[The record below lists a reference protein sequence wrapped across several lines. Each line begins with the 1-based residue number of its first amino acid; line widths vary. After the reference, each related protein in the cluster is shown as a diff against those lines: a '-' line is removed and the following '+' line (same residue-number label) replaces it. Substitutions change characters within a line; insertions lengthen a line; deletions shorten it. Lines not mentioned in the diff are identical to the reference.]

1 MIAENNRKTFKK
13 KLVVP
18 KTRDRLEI
26 TQLHGQ
32 LYQIYLTAV
41 GLKRIKAIY
50 FPKEKNIFTFT
61 IWMTKILILAVLFF
75 SFQENK
81 ISDFLSITL
90 VVLLTFIDYLIV
102 DICIEK
108 GLASDYEKIGV
119 TNKKALQLKS
129 IQYELLR
136 TMWFFE
142 AAMEKI
148 NPTIQQI
155 EKCVEFS
162 KAIHEDTLPF
172 TASYFRHP
180 LTILF
185 FGALFY
191 IMNQKISDFI
201 GPFDQKIWLKIIPFI
216 FLFIWILILGYH
228 VHGMGFQPLNK
239 GGKFLRS
246 LRWILI
252 EMKNNEEKD
261 K

>member
-1 MIAENNRKTFKK
+1 M
-13 KLVVP
+13 
-18 KTRDRLEI
+18 
-26 TQLHGQ
+26 QLHGR

-41 GLKRIKAIY
+41 GLKRIKAAY
-50 FPKEKNIFTFT
+50 FPEEKNIFTF
-61 IWMTKILILAVLFF
+61 IVWMTKILMIAVLFL
-75 SFQENK
+75 SFLDYKN
-81 ISDFLSITL
+81 SDWLCFTL
-90 VVLLTFIDYLIV
+90 VIILTFIDYLTI

-108 GLASDYEKIGV
+108 GLAADYKKIGV
-119 TNKKALQLKS
+119 TAKSSLQLKS

-142 AAMEKI
+142 TAMEKI
-148 NPTIQQI
+148 NPTIRQI
-155 EKCVEFS
+155 EKCIDFS
-162 KAIHEDTLPF
+162 KAIHEDALPF

-191 IMNQKISDFI
+191 VINPKISDFI
-201 GPFDQKIWLKIIPFI
+201 GPFDQKIWLKIIPFLFF
-216 FLFIWILILGYH
+216 FLWIMILGYH
-228 VHGMGFQPLNK
+228 IHGMRFQSITK

-252 EMKNNEEKD
+252 EMKNNEEKN

>member
-1 MIAENNRKTFKK
+1 MIAEDRKKTFKK
-13 KLVVP
+13 KLVTS

-26 TQLHGQ
+26 MQLHGQ
-32 LYQIYLTAV
+32 LYQIYLTSV
-41 GLKRIKAIY
+41 GLKRIKAAY
-50 FPKEKNIFTFT
+50 FPKEKNIFTFI
-61 IWMTKILILAVLFF
+61 IWMTKILMMAVLFL
-75 SFQENK
+75 SFQDNK
-81 ISDFLSITL
+81 ISDLLSIAL
-90 VVLLTFIDYLIV
+90 VIFLTFIDYLIV

-119 TNKKALQLKS
+119 ASKKALQLKS

-142 AAMEKI
+142 TAMEKI

-155 EKCVEFS
+155 EKCIEFS
-162 KAIHEDTLPF
+162 KAIHEDALPF

-180 LTILF
+180 ITILF

-191 IMNQKISDFI
+191 VMNPKISDFI

-228 VHGMGFQPLNK
+228 VHGMRFQSLDK

-246 LRWILI
+246 LRWMLI
-252 EMKNNEEKD
+252 EMKNNKEKD